1 MFTWRE
7 EKASLTVQINLM
19 LFYVWSNHKPD
30 QTLPSQLVYY
40 APGDDS
46 PHGGILLLLCPYVCM
61 YVCMYVR
68 VRLKFLVKVF
78 G

>member
-1 MFTWRE
+1 MLNFDI
-7 EKASLTVQINLM
+7 KINLDE
-19 LFYVWSNHKPD
+19 F
-30 QTLPSQLVYY
+30 YY

-68 VRLKFLVKVF
+68 VWLKFLVKVLF
-78 G
+78 WFKL